1 MLDDVEDDVE
11 ADVGMTT
18 PLQDPIPEAA
28 PTESTSAAVAATPH
42 KGSSTSTSAAVAATP
57 EYVPAP
63 HMVGFTYGGLFPFLE
78 VDIQYLPLLWGASPG
93 LVGVLSQA

>member
-1 MLDDVEDDVE
+1 MRPSDIFFSGEGLDEGLDE
-11 ADVGMTT
+11 VGHQRKRGVRLNERGVTGT
-18 PLQDPIPEAA
+18 PW
-28 PTESTSAAVAATPH
+28 
-42 KGSSTSTSAAVAATP
+42 
-57 EYVPAP
+57 